1 MNIRLGGLGWYM
13 TYQQK
18 TNHFDFLCT
27 PTEPNYGLL
36 YRLYRCHISLCIII
50 VASLLFLFPFFHLLY
65 VIFFY
70 SNSWGKKR
78 YQRILTFFFLF
89 EAMPSIGVI

>member
-36 YRLYRCHISLCIII
+36 YRLYRCHISLYNYRSFFVVSFPFLSPFICNFFLLEF
-50 VASLLFLFPFFHLLY
+50 VGKKKVSKNFDLLFSF
-65 VIFFY
+65 
-70 SNSWGKKR
+70 
-78 YQRILTFFFLF
+78 
-89 EAMPSIGVI
+89 